1 MAPTM
6 AAVLRAF
13 ARALRSLLLPSVLAH
28 FLWPVLVAVA
38 AWTVAGL
45 VFWDRLAHGLV
56 RLLRFFHFA
65 SGALQPGQPAET
77 AFAVSLKVVLY
88 LMSVPLALA
97 TALLII
103 EVVALPFILGRVAKR
118 DYPGLERR
126 HGGSQWQ
133 SSRNTLVAFAIAAAV
148 GLVTLPLWLLP
159 GVGIVVSL
167 ALSSWLN
174 YRSFRYDVL
183 MDHADARELRAVPA
197 RHRGRLLV
205 LALAAGGL
213 TLVPILNL
221 FAVPFAGL
229 SFAHYLLQALERSR
243 ALEDRPGFGQD
254 SARQD

>member
-133 SSRNTLVAFAIAAAV
+133 SLRNTLVAFAIAAAV

-183 MDHADARELRAVPA
+183 M
-197 RHRGRLLV
+197 V